1 MGDPA
6 GEIGRG
12 QAKERRVRLPISVDV
27 VGVARRGRRGLRRRR
42 KGVGVEGLL
51 DNVVAVAAGVRGAT
65 VSADGACWCGPSW
78 RYEVLCVS
86 VRASH
91 GNL

>member
-1 MGDPA
+1 
-6 GEIGRG
+6 
-12 QAKERRVRLPISVDV
+12 
-27 VGVARRGRRGLRRRR
+27 
-42 KGVGVEGLL
+42 VEGLL
-51 DNVVAVAAGVRGAT
+51 DNVVAAAAGVRGAT